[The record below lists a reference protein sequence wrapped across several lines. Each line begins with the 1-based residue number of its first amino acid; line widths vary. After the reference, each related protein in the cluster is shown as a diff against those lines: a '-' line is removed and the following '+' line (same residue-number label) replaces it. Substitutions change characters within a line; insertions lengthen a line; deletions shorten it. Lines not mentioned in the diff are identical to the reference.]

1 MNKLNATPDKM
12 TDDTPDET
20 NDLPDDF
27 GVRGKAAAYVGADDE
42 RTPGIIQGSR
52 REPEDNVRVILDLED
67 EDQLLD
73 TNRENVEVLS

>member
-1 MNKLNATPDKM
+1 M

-27 GVRGKAAAYVGADDE
+27 GVRGKAAAYLGADDG
-42 RTPGIIQGSR
+42 RTPGIIRGSR
-52 REPEDNVRVILDLED
+52 REPEDHVRVLLDLEG

-73 TNRENVEVLS
+73 TDRSRVEVLS